1 MSASKRFLFVVLVV
15 MNLSLVLLV
24 IALLIRRPVVDRSV
38 DRADVAF
45 QGRRPDGID
54 GPAIAAQSDRGRTAS
69 ESGFAIDAVDQSSA
83 LDLASVEVSGR
94 VESTGDLADSETR
107 TIELFR
113 VTSPSVVH
121 ITTSKVAR
129 DFFSMNLQE
138 IPQGSGTGFVW
149 DKTGHI
155 VTNNHV
161 IQNADVAMVAF
172 DDQTSF
178 PAKLV
183 GVAPDKDLAV
193 LRIDAPASRLR
204 PIPRGISADLKV
216 GRTAFAIGNPFG
228 LDQTLTTGVIS
239 ALGREI
245 KSDSGIPIKDVIQTD
260 AAINPGNSGGPLL
273 DRSGRLIG
281 VNTAIYSPSGA
292 YAGIGFAI
300 PVDTVRWVVPELI
313 EHGRIIRPGIAI
325 TVASDSMSKRFKLPP
340 GVLILEVPD
349 HSNAAEA
356 GLLPTRRTRFGDI
369 VLGDIIVAV
378 DNQKVAATADLTL
391 IFENYESGDVVDV
404 TVLRQGAELVLPVEL
419 ETLD

>member
-1 MSASKRFLFVVLVV
+1 MSASKRSTIVVLAVV
-15 MNLSLVLLV
+15 NLGVMLIMV
-24 IALLIRRPVVDRSV
+24 ALLFGRPIAVRSSAPASEDRRSV
-38 DRADVAF
+38 VASDVSE
-45 QGRRPDGID
+45 G
-54 GPAIAAQSDRGRTAS
+54 AARDVPVHAPTA
-69 ESGFAIDAVDQSSA
+69 GN
-83 LDLASVEVSGR
+83 
-94 VESTGDLADSETR
+94 LADSETR

-121 ITTSKVAR
+121 ITTSRVAR
-129 DFFSMNLQE
+129 DYFSMNVQE

-149 DKTGHI
+149 DKAGHI

-193 LRIDAPASRLR
+193 LLIDAPPERMR
-204 PIPRGISADLKV
+204 PIPRGVSADLEV

-245 KSDSGIPIKDVIQTD
+245 KSDSGVPIKDVIQTD

-273 DRSGRLIG
+273 DRSGQLIG

-325 TVASDSMSKRFKLPP
+325 TVASDAMSKRFKLPP
-340 GVLILEVPD
+340 GVLILDMPERG
-349 HSNAAEA
+349 NAEQA
-356 GLLPTRRTRFGDI
+356 GLRPTRRTRFGDI
-369 VLGDIIVAV
+369 VLGDIVVAV
-378 DNQKVAATADLTL
+378 DDMPVASTADLTL
-391 IFENYESGDVVDV
+391 IFENYESGDVVDL
-404 TVLRQGAELVLPVEL
+404 TVIRQGAELVLPVEL

>member
-1 MSASKRFLFVVLVV
+1 MSAVKRSIIVVLAV
-15 MNLSLVLLV
+15 MNLSLLLMV
-24 IALLIRRPVVDRSV
+24 AASLFLRPVLTKRS
-38 DRADVAF
+38 D
-45 QGRRPDGID
+45 
-54 GPAIAAQSDRGRTAS
+54 SSTAS
-69 ESGFAIDAVDQSSA
+69 DQPNA
-83 LDLASVEVSGR
+83 VSGVR
-94 VESTGDLADSETR
+94 DGASQDVPVHAPTAGNLADTETR

-129 DFFSMNLQE
+129 DYFSMNVQE

-149 DKTGHI
+149 DKAGHI

-172 DDQTSF
+172 DDQTSY

-193 LRIDAPASRLR
+193 LLIDAPAERLR
-204 PIPRGISADLKV
+204 PIPRGVSADLEV
-216 GRTAFAIGNPFG
+216 GRTALAIGNPFG

-245 KSDSGIPIKDVIQTD
+245 KSDSGVPIKDVIQTD

-273 DRSGRLIG
+273 DRSGQLIG

-340 GVLILEVPD
+340 GVLILDVPERG
-349 HSNAAEA
+349 NAVDA
-356 GLLPTRRTRFGDI
+356 GLQPTRRTRFGDI

-378 DNQKVAATADLTL
+378 DDMKVTSTADLTL

-404 TVLRQGAELVLPVEL
+404 TVIRQGTELDLSVEL

>member
-1 MSASKRFLFVVLVV
+1 MNVGLMCVVA
-15 MNLSLVLLV
+15 VLLLRSPDAEGETSEKLESV
-24 IALLIRRPVVDRSV
+24 ASDDFRTRSLERPVPTGAVIETSGSMSD
-38 DRADVAF
+38 
-45 QGRRPDGID
+45 
-54 GPAIAAQSDRGRTAS
+54 AQSPADLGKQVQVTS
-69 ESGFAIDAVDQSSA
+69 PSSGAVN
-83 LDLASVEVSGR
+83 
-94 VESTGDLADSETR
+94 LADSEAR

-121 ITTSKVAR
+121 ITTSKVSR
-129 DFFSMNLQE
+129 DFFSMNVQE

-149 DKTGHI
+149 DKSGHI

-193 LRIDAPASRLR
+193 LRIDAPAERLR
-204 PIPRGISADLKV
+204 PIPRGVSADLEV
-216 GRTAFAIGNPFG
+216 GRTALAIGNPFG

-273 DRSGRLIG
+273 DRSGQLIG

-340 GVLILEVPD
+340 GVLILDVPER
-349 HSNAAEA
+349 SMAAKA

-369 VLGDIIVAV
+369 VLGDIITKV
-378 DNQKVAATADLTL
+378 DAMDVSSTSDLTL
-391 IFENYESGDVVDV
+391 IFENYESGDTVSV
-404 TVLRQGAELVLPVEL
+404 TVLRQGREVQVPVEL

>member
-1 MSASKRFLFVVLVV
+1 MSAVKRSIIVVLAV
-15 MNLSLVLLV
+15 MNLSLLLMV
-24 IALLIRRPVVDRSV
+24 AASLFLRPVLTKRS
-38 DRADVAF
+38 D
-45 QGRRPDGID
+45 
-54 GPAIAAQSDRGRTAS
+54 SSTAS
-69 ESGFAIDAVDQSSA
+69 DQPIA
-83 LDLASVEVSGR
+83 VSGVR
-94 VESTGDLADSETR
+94 DGASQEVPVHAPTAGNLADTETR

-129 DFFSMNLQE
+129 DYFSMNVQE

-149 DKTGHI
+149 DKAGHI

-172 DDQTSF
+172 DDQTSY

-193 LRIDAPASRLR
+193 LLIDAPAERLR
-204 PIPRGISADLKV
+204 PIPRGVSADLEV
-216 GRTAFAIGNPFG
+216 GRTALAIGNPFG

-245 KSDSGIPIKDVIQTD
+245 KSDSGVPIKDVIQTD

-273 DRSGRLIG
+273 DRSGQLIG

-300 PVDTVRWVVPELI
+300 PVDTVRWVVP
-313 EHGRIIRPGIAI
+313 
-325 TVASDSMSKRFKLPP
+325 
-340 GVLILEVPD
+340 
-349 HSNAAEA
+349 
-356 GLLPTRRTRFGDI
+356 
-369 VLGDIIVAV
+369 
-378 DNQKVAATADLTL
+378 
-391 IFENYESGDVVDV
+391 
-404 TVLRQGAELVLPVEL
+404 
-419 ETLD
+419 

>member
-1 MSASKRFLFVVLVV
+1 MSALKRSLFVGLVV
-15 MNLSLVLLV
+15 MNVSLILLV
-24 IALLIRRPVVDRSV
+24 IALLVRRSEVDRSLQPSTEV
-38 DRADVAF
+38 TSPGPRSSGSGSTETAT
-45 QGRRPDGID
+45 RRN
-54 GPAIAAQSDRGRTAS
+54 SYVVERTANEGEVARETMGISAASETPDS
-69 ESGFAIDAVDQSSA
+69 ES
-83 LDLASVEVSGR
+83 
-94 VESTGDLADSETR
+94 R

-129 DFFSMNLQE
+129 DFLSMNLQE

-149 DKTGHI
+149 DKVGHI

-193 LRIDAPASRLR
+193 LRIDAPAKRLR
-204 PIPRGISADLKV
+204 PIPRGVSADLEV
-216 GRTAFAIGNPFG
+216 GRTALAIGNPFG

-273 DRSGRLIG
+273 DRSGQLIG

-349 HSNAAEA
+349 ASSAAEA
-356 GLLPTRRTRFGDI
+356 GLMPTRRTRFGDI

-378 DNQKVAATADLTL
+378 DNHQVTSTADLTL
-391 IFENYESGDVVDV
+391 IFENYERGDVVDV
-404 TVLRQGAELVLPVEL
+404 TVLRQGTELVLPVEL